1 MGHLLRLLV
10 GVELISS
17 LRVRNLFLLRKRVIL
32 TEESRN
38 LNEPIVLV

>member
-10 GVELISS
+10 EVELISS

>member
-10 GVELISS
+10 EVELIFS